1 MKYLIIILLWLT
13 LHADSNIS
21 NKTSINYE
29 QYRHDITSFLH
40 QYSESIDRFLSDSNS
55 SYRYKDS
62 SQKTSL
68 DLSPFVVFEDNRDAE
83 YRFKVR
89 IALKLPRTSEKL
101 QLSFED
107 FSNSDSVDD
116 SGNVANL
123 PIQSNYLLGLEYFS
137 YDKKLVNINMT
148 AGLKINNSKL
158 DPYVGL
164 TLRKQIYLNSWHV
177 TFLNRFKYFLNL
189 HVDNRFEINFGY
201 FMNGTTKLQLLNS
214 YRYRDDGYTNELT
227 HTIRVHKLISER
239 KNIYT
244 DVSLY
249 KLKTPQEAFD
259 IAYYKVGFHYHN
271 TFYKQWLYYEA
282 APSLMFRVENKY
294 KPTARIFLS
303 LGIIF
308 GTHRRHSINRFYS
321 NY

>member
-137 YDKKLVNINMT
+137 V
-148 AGLKINNSKL
+148 
-158 DPYVGL
+158 
-164 TLRKQIYLNSWHV
+164 
-177 TFLNRFKYFLNL
+177 
-189 HVDNRFEINFGY
+189 
-201 FMNGTTKLQLLNS
+201 
-214 YRYRDDGYTNELT
+214 
-227 HTIRVHKLISER
+227 
-239 KNIYT
+239 
-244 DVSLY
+244 
-249 KLKTPQEAFD
+249 
-259 IAYYKVGFHYHN
+259 
-271 TFYKQWLYYEA
+271 
-282 APSLMFRVENKY
+282 
-294 KPTARIFLS
+294 
-303 LGIIF
+303 
-308 GTHRRHSINRFYS
+308 
-321 NY
+321 

>member
-21 NKTSINYE
+21 NKMLINYDR
-29 QYRHDITSFLH
+29 YHHDITGFLH
-40 QYSESIDRFLSDSNS
+40 QYSEAIDRFLSDTNS
-55 SYRYKDS
+55 SHRYKES
-62 SQKTSL
+62 AKKTSL
-68 DLSPFVVFEDNRDAE
+68 ELSPFMVFEDNRDAE

-89 IALKLPRTSEKL
+89 IALKLPQTSKKL

-116 SGNVANL
+116 SGNIADL

-137 YDKKLVNINMT
+137 YDRKLVNANMT
-148 AGLKINNSKL
+148 TGLKINNAKL
-158 DPYVGL
+158 DPYIGL
-164 TLRKQIYLNSWHV
+164 TLRKQLYVNTWHV
-177 TFLNRFKYFLNL
+177 TLLNRLKYFLNL
-189 HVDNRFEINFGY
+189 HVDNRFEINLGY
-201 FMNGTTKLQLLNS
+201 FINGTTKLQLLNS
-214 YRYRDDGYTNELT
+214 YRYRDEAYTNELT
-227 HTIRVHKLISER
+227 HTLRIHKLISER

-244 DVSLY
+244 DISLY
-249 KLKTPQEAFD
+249 KLENYRKAFH

-271 TFYKQWLYYEA
+271 TFYKRWLYYEA
-282 APSLMFRVENKY
+282 APSLMFRVENNY

-303 LGIIF
+303 LGLVF
-308 GTHRRHSINRFYS
+308 GVNHQYDTDRFYS